1 MDFSLA
7 KALTFGF
14 EIFRCKRSQLQIQN
28 TANNLT
34 YECLKTRM
42 LHMTKMRFLPIGEDK
57 RLQTSDI
64 NFDIM
69 ALLVII
75 HNIPRGNVDL
85 KVRLRKSEPKERVTS

>member
-14 EIFRCKRSQLQIQN
+14 EIFRCKRSQLQSQN

-42 LHMTKMRFLPIGEDK
+42 LHMTKVRFLAIGADL

-69 ALLVII
+69 ALLVIV
-75 HNIPRGNVDL
+75 HNIPRGNVGL
-85 KVRLRKSEPKERVTS
+85 NIRLRKSEPKERVTS